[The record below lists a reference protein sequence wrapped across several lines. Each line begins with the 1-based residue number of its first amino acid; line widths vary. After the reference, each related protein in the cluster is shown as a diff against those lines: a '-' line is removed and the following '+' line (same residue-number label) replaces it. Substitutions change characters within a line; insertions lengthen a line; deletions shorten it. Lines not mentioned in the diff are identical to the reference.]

1 MAVKKKKAAAN
12 SRVRRKAYK
21 VTSPASIERT
31 DPFCPFEIGKAY
43 LFCGVTRYFV
53 GRVTR
58 ITGPFVELAEAS
70 WVANTGRF
78 SEAVS
83 RFTLDEVERVPDGW
97 IVNTAALNDAGPW
110 NGDLPKVT
118 Q

>member
-1 MAVKKKKAAAN
+1 MPVKKKKAAAVKR
-12 SRVRRKAYK
+12 SGTGTRQPAAGKKAG
-21 VTSPASIERT
+21 SAL
-31 DPFCPFEIGKAY
+31 PFEVDKAY

-58 ITGPFVELAEAS
+58 ITGQFVELAEAS
-70 WVANTGRF
+70 WVASTGRF

-83 RFTLDEVERVPDGW
+83 RFTLEEVERVPDGW

-110 NGDLPKVT
+110 NGPLPQVT
-118 Q
+118 K